1 MSVDGEFEFESSKA
15 GTSCF
20 AQIRFDSFTANYFQH
35 FECSFV
41 LFMFFYATTETPDD
55 DDGRP
60 PEPSCVLNS
69 FIKSR

>member
-1 MSVDGEFEFESSKA
+1 MSVDGEFESSKA

-41 LFMFFYATTETPDD
+41 LFVFFYATTP

-60 PEPSCVLNS
+60 PAQQSCVVENKVRN
-69 FIKSR
+69 I